1 LAAYQ
6 KFTDEMVAKYGQDP
20 GTVTDNSGADT
31 VTTKLDDQVTASSI
45 TTDHDSSDDFSSDD
59 VATITQVIAWLDALY
74 SESLK
79 VDHESDVDLML
90 ACQNNIDAC
99 EDPQEDPGL
108 GAQCTG
114 GTCEGQ
120 IQYTNIGSQCQ
131 RPSSISW
138 STTGPTFDSTAK
150 TVTYSSSSPDQ
161 QGAVT
166 AAGFQPN
173 ANFRTTSPG
182 GGYFPWTNAAS
193 KWVNVHNLCHQHK
206 NCRTEHQ
213 QSECLAQYTDCLA
226 YDNYRTNTNYA
237 FPSCA
242 LQTDTSNPAAA
253 DAGKDLRN
261 SYIQQEWWFTERTTM
276 ESCLDDVA
284 EWFSGTDASGST
296 NTVGETGIWWKY
308 QSCNEELQHCA
319 EATLT
324 CDDIQHDFEYAACEW
339 THSRHQ
345 SCQNHKTCYTQQ
357 IDQCAANC
365 KIIQQRVVGRKAE
378 YEIIQRIQ
386 CMLRALLANND
397 QHLGVDDDG
406 TSNADTDNK
415 TQRLERC
422 KAMGDYEDSGN
433 KMLTYG
439 LDQLNITCQG
449 PKKKDLS
456 ASPSEWK
463 IDLDENCVTSINCA
477 SSEEEFSTGIYSRW
491 KPGWRTSD
499 YLAWSDEFPRHTYT
513 PTTCAHDDTKSND
526 CADTTSG
533 RRFVQAA
540 EEEDPAVSAYSGAT
554 KERLAG
560 WGGARQHNHNSKSVS
575 SGGTSNMVHRKSKT
589 YQNWGFDCSVAYK
602 PCSHFF
608 LKTEYKFLH
617 TLTHAER
624 TPCTKCTEDFDDSST
639 TLDDPCAY
647 STIAGHIRTF
657 SSTSTTLESTT
668 RFYSHRDATSAN
680 LTGQMWAD
688 LDSSDSGSGRDSVQ
702 NHCQCFH
709 SRDSNFCTNLNP
721 SSGESC
727 YDYCT
732 ASSHAAL
739 RNLWNA
745 AS

>member
-1 LAAYQ
+1 
-6 KFTDEMVAKYGQDP
+6 
-20 GTVTDNSGADT
+20 
-31 VTTKLDDQVTASSI
+31 
-45 TTDHDSSDDFSSDD
+45 
-59 VATITQVIAWLDALY
+59 
-74 SESLK
+74 
-79 VDHESDVDLML
+79 
-90 ACQNNIDAC
+90 
-99 EDPQEDPGL
+99 
-108 GAQCTG
+108 
-114 GTCEGQ
+114 
-120 IQYTNIGSQCQ
+120 
-131 RPSSISW
+131 
-138 STTGPTFDSTAK
+138 
-150 TVTYSSSSPDQ
+150 
-161 QGAVT
+161 
-166 AAGFQPN
+166 
-173 ANFRTTSPG
+173 
-182 GGYFPWTNAAS
+182 
-193 KWVNVHNLCHQHK
+193 
-206 NCRTEHQ
+206 
-213 QSECLAQYTDCLA
+213 
-226 YDNYRTNTNYA
+226 
-237 FPSCA
+237 
-242 LQTDTSNPAAA
+242 
-253 DAGKDLRN
+253 
-261 SYIQQEWWFTERTTM
+261 
-276 ESCLDDVA
+276 
-284 EWFSGTDASGST
+284 
-296 NTVGETGIWWKY
+296 
-308 QSCNEELQHCA
+308 
-319 EATLT
+319 
-324 CDDIQHDFEYAACEW
+324 
-339 THSRHQ
+339 
-345 SCQNHKTCYTQQ
+345 
-357 IDQCAANC
+357 
-365 KIIQQRVVGRKAE
+365 
-378 YEIIQRIQ
+378 
-386 CMLRALLANND
+386 
-397 QHLGVDDDG
+397 
-406 TSNADTDNK
+406 
-415 TQRLERC
+415 
-422 KAMGDYEDSGN
+422 MGDYEDSGN

-533 RRFVQAA
+533 RRFVHAA
-540 EEEDPAVSAYSGAT
+540 EEEDPAQSAYSGAT

-560 WGGARQHNHNSKSVS
+560 WGGARQHDHNSKSVS